1 MTKEQF
7 WRIIEDVNAVSQN
20 HDQET
25 VWTRIVENLSHYP
38 LEDIM
43 DWHLIYHEYKDA
55 AYRDEMFAVSTA
67 LGSDYADEGL
77 NNFRAWLISCG
88 KEVFMNA
95 LREPVTLVD
104 SPKKD
109 GCFNYGKYDYAA
121 FYAYNAKMFRIDPD
135 STQDLIYALEDYTL
149 DRETIEDI
157 HEELPK
163 QQGFGQNG
171 VGASFANYYSPNCG
185 KNNAPQ
191 SDAIQALMDSGEVV
205 HAYVYS
211 NGGREEFL
219 FHNTPENIASFI
231 GSRPFVDQMILTTPM
246 DELIML
252 SFISL
257 HKEGWRQHSYAA
269 SCGVSDLVMRQ
280 MLKDNPQIDT
290 VFLCRDNDERGQ
302 TANQRT
308 AEALFE
314 KGIQHKILIPIRKDW
329 NEDLIDQAE
338 ETEEEVC
345 VQPQL

>member
-191 SDAIQALMDSGEVV
+191 SDAIQ
-205 HAYVYS
+205 
-211 NGGREEFL
+211 
-219 FHNTPENIASFI
+219 
-231 GSRPFVDQMILTTPM
+231 GSKGT
-246 DELIML
+246 L
-252 SFISL
+252 SEKDFISSRCYTL
-257 HKEGWRQHSYAA
+257 LSYLA
-269 SCGVSDLVMRQ
+269 V
-280 MLKDNPQIDT
+280 
-290 VFLCRDNDERGQ
+290 
-302 TANQRT
+302 TAGNRAT
-308 AEALFE
+308 A
-314 KGIQHKILIPIRKDW
+314 
-329 NEDLIDQAE
+329 
-338 ETEEEVC
+338 
-345 VQPQL
+345 